1 MKKVINTT
9 ENTITLQEVLN
20 EAMPVIGFQYGGT
33 KVTLVPLKY
42 NSKKYFARCFDSWE
56 RGNGYDPFGVDTKT
70 IEEWEMFFRTLHEA
84 DMFVFDSSKEMFEWF
99 VK

>member
-9 ENTITLQEVLN
+9 EKTVTLQSVLDT
-20 EAMPVIGFQYGGT
+20 EMPVIGFQYQDT

-42 NSKKYFARCFDSWE
+42 NSKKYLARCFNSWE
-56 RGNGYDPFGVDTKT
+56 RGNGYDAFGVDTKT
-70 IEEWEMFFRTLHEA
+70 IEEWEIFFRIHHEA
-84 DMFVFDSSKEMFEWF
+84 EMFVFDSPKEMFEWF